1 MTGTMATENGQ
12 PCVKTILI
20 VDDHPLVRR
29 GLTALI
35 ESEPDL
41 VVGGEAATR
50 RAALETISHL
60 QPDLAIV
67 DLALGEDDGLTLIT
81 QIRSRHPEVP
91 ILVLSMYDESVY
103 AERSM
108 RAGATGYVTKQQL
121 DDTLLNAIRCLL
133 AGEMYL
139 SADLQRQM
147 VAKFIGGQTL
157 ETDSPLKKL
166 SNRELQVFRLIGQ
179 GRTTREIA
187 GILQLSIKTIESHR
201 SKIKNKLALSSSAEL
216 AQSAAQWVGT
226 FGRTA

>member
-1 MTGTMATENGQ
+1 
-12 PCVKTILI
+12 
-20 VDDHPLVRR
+20 
-29 GLTALI
+29 
-35 ESEPDL
+35 
-41 VVGGEAATR
+41 
-50 RAALETISHL
+50 
-60 QPDLAIV
+60 
-67 DLALGEDDGLTLIT
+67 
-81 QIRSRHPEVP
+81 
-91 ILVLSMYDESVY
+91 
-103 AERSM
+103 
-108 RAGATGYVTKQQL
+108 
-121 DDTLLNAIRCLL
+121 
-133 AGEMYL
+133 
-139 SADLQRQM
+139 M